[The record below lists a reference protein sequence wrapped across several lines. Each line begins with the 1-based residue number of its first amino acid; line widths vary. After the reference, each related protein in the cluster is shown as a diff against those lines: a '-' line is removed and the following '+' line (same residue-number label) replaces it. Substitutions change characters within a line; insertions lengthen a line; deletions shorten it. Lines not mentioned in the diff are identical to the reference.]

1 MRRREFITLLGGAA
15 AWPLAA
21 RAQQRE
27 RVRRI
32 GVLTP
37 GDENDPTRKTFVSA
51 FHNQIKIAS
60 ERCNPAMLRGILEQ
74 QHSRQGPAHP
84 FLAARAAPLRL
95 RHQPRRLQ
103 RELRYR
109 VAELVIVPP
118 HQLLVEML
126 HCEVAITLTVKIV
139 HPLEFTRRR
148 PAWRYFADPA
158 ITQAF
163 DPILLIANAQP
174 PEITPRHPQQLAGFF
189 SRQPMPL
196 VLLKR
201 LFKTRHKYLP

>member
-1 MRRREFITLLGGAA
+1 
-15 AWPLAA
+15 
-21 RAQQRE
+21 
-27 RVRRI
+27 
-32 GVLTP
+32 
-37 GDENDPTRKTFVSA
+37 
-51 FHNQIKIAS
+51 
-60 ERCNPAMLRGILEQ
+60 MLRGILEQ

-84 FLAARAAPLRL
+84 FLAVRAAPLRL